1 MKRINKEI
9 YEIKENYKNIDDNVN
24 IYIEVYLP
32 DNYIN
37 EPLDIIYLHG
47 VINETEIFERVI
59 DNYFLSVNLNKILVR
74 LVYKYN
80 EIISDYIKNIIVN
93 EINKKYLTMRKYLY
107 CEKEY
112 SKIGFALCEN
122 DNYECLC
129 LFKPKFIDYKSLI
142 KVVLIDNSNIVYN
155 QMIDNNMNVKLI
167 NKDIDYNNY
176 LYYFDY
182 LFKELT

>member
-93 EINKKYLTMRKYLY
+93 YNLGMSLAESISEYGSAKLKKTMA
-107 CEKEY
+107 
-112 SKIGFALCEN
+112 IFATKN
-122 DNYECLC
+122 
-129 LFKPKFIDYKSLI
+129 
-142 KVVLIDNSNIVYN
+142 
-155 QMIDNNMNVKLI
+155 
-167 NKDIDYNNY
+167 
-176 LYYFDY
+176 
-182 LFKELT
+182 